1 MNGHQQYHQSSA
13 AVDMDGAGGPMQ
25 PAQKVL
31 RNYKLLVDPF
41 LVKGRT
47 EKLYRYD
54 GVVPSDPAY
63 PPVLARDPRNQLARL
78 RSRLEPLQLPVPRWV
93 FAHVRHNRSDVLFV
107 YICSYALCPPIQIQ
121 D

>member
-1 MNGHQQYHQSSA
+1 MNGHQQYHQSSSAAAAA

-25 PAQKVL
+25 PVQKMP

-54 GVVPSDPAY
+54 GVVLNDPAF

-78 RSRLEPLQLPVPRWV
+78 RSRLEALQLPVPRWV
-93 FAHVRHNRSDVLFV
+93 LVL
-107 YICSYALCPPIQIQ
+107 
-121 D
+121 